1 MSDRKN
7 SNIEKWMEE
16 TSGTKVIVI
25 ISLLVI
31 VLSGFLF
38 WYWDWANLSV
48 DGMASAFMLNI
59 IAFFFIFLPLS
70 WIWKKTKSK

>member
-1 MSDRKN
+1 MSDRKV

>member
-1 MSDRKN
+1 MSDRN
-7 SNIEKWMEE
+7 ISNMEKWMKEP
-16 TSGTKVIVI
+16 SRAKLIVI

-48 DGMASAFMLNI
+48 DGMAGAFMLNI
-59 IAFFFIFLPLS
+59 FAFFFIFLPLS
-70 WIWKKTKSK
+70 WIWKKIK

>member
-1 MSDRKN
+1 MSDRN
-7 SNIEKWMEE
+7 ISNMEKWMKE
-16 TSGTKVIVI
+16 TSRAKLIVI

>member
-1 MSDRKN
+1 MSDRKV

-16 TSGTKVIVI
+16 TSRPKVIVI
-25 ISLLVI
+25 FSLLVI

-48 DGMASAFMLNI
+48 DGMAGAFMLNI
-59 IAFFFIFLPLS
+59 FAFFFIFLPLS
-70 WIWKKTKSK
+70 WIWKKIKSK

>member
-1 MSDRKN
+1 MSDRKI

>member
-1 MSDRKN
+1 MSDRKV
-7 SNIEKWMEE
+7 SNIEKWMDEN
-16 TSGTKVIVI
+16 SGPKVIVI
-25 ISLLVI
+25 FSLLVI

>member
-1 MSDRKN
+1 MSDRKV

-16 TSGTKVIVI
+16 TSRPKVIVI
-25 ISLLVI
+25 FSLLVI

>member
-1 MSDRKN
+1 MSDRKI

-70 WIWKKTKSK
+70 WIWKNIKSK